1 MEVVTLNCSSFSSL
15 IKAGGLHLTPH
26 LGFWTSNPRCWE
38 PVATDLAM
46 ALSAAKVAAAPQL
59 SWLTTSFWITKF
71 LAVFLFFHD
80 LRWIPLH
87 HIERIERLF
96 NVLRPLRFHY
106 RLPWNFACWLG
117 LGIVIIFFVSFT
129 FRLFERF
136 IKLCLLDYL
145 RLSRPSL

>member
-1 MEVVTLNCSSFSSL
+1 MKVVTLDCSSFSSI
-15 IKAGGLHLTPH
+15 IKAGGLHLAPH
-26 LGFWTSNPRCWE
+26 FGFWTSNARCWE
-38 PVATDLAM
+38 SVGTDLAM
-46 ALSAAKVAAAPQL
+46 ALSAAKVAAAPQF
-59 SWLTTSFWITKF
+59 SWLTAFWITEF

-80 LRWIPLH
+80 LRIPLH
-87 HIERIERLF
+87 HIERIKGFF
-96 NVLRPLRFHY
+96 NILIPLRFHI
-106 RLPWNFACWLG
+106 RLPLRHFACWLR